1 MEELFFMHFLKEF
14 ILFYYWNNQN
24 CHLQIQIIYPE
35 SYTPENQTCTWKKTN
50 DSSILKYSG
59 IAGKY
64 VSILGNLKLPILTV
78 VLLLFSGSQVSPT
91 YWILINLE

>member
-1 MEELFFMHFLKEF
+1 MEELFFHAFFKGVYPVLLLEYPEIVIYRYRSF
-14 ILFYYWNNQN
+14 ILSHISQFFG
-24 CHLQIQIIYPE
+24 E
-35 SYTPENQTCTWKKTN
+35 SKNLHVKRQN

-78 VLLLFSGSQVSPT
+78 VLAVAFRA
-91 YWILINLE
+91 